1 MGGFGGPEGPRFLF
15 LGDIS
20 SGIARGRTLLGQFS
34 GGRTLPTVSVIF
46 VHIFYGITVWLIAE
60 FEIGDAHVGATVLT
74 TCGN

>member
-1 MGGFGGPEGPRFLF
+1 MGGFGGPEGPKFLF

-20 SGIARGRTLLGQFS
+20 SGARTLLGQFG
-34 GGRTLPTVSVIF
+34 GGRTLPTVPVIF

-74 TCGN
+74 TCSN